1 MNIFLSHQKYYCLI
15 CDIQTLYYHISALTV
30 HMFSDKDT
38 EKVKRETDRRVAN
51 NQRERVRVRDINEAF
66 KELGKMCTMHVQN
79 DKVQTK
85 LNILHQAVN
94 VINQLEDEVGSK
106 FRASCQ
112 QRLICNITQ

>member
-1 MNIFLSHQKYYCLI
+1 MINLVQSSYCVHVILEFTDTFL
-15 CDIQTLYYHISALTV
+15 LTKSV
-30 HMFSDKDT
+30 LSDKDT
-38 EKVKRETDRRVAN
+38 EKVKRENDRRVAN

-94 VINQLEDEVGSK
+94 VINDLEKQVESE
-106 FRASCQ
+106 
-112 QRLICNITQ
+112 